1 MLKHLEVNNFKSLV
15 GFKVDF
21 GSTSVIV
28 GNNAVGKSTVLQ
40 AIEFFFGA
48 VKEDFGIMLERHSW
62 NVSNVKSKLI
72 SSPKMSFS
80 CDIDLETEGKVH
92 SYHWSMSL
100 EVKVG
105 DDELKLL
112 SESVDMDGNQLFE
125 YSAKSNI
132 YSAVTDDGNEQIII
146 PLVFTSSVMKQ
157 IGRNYSGEDLRQF
170 IAYIENFDSFEM
182 LSPGAM
188 RLSSRGSGTT
198 IGMSGQNLPSFIRQ
212 MNQEEKNRFG
222 NKLRNLLDNKV
233 SDIEAET
240 KGKPGWT
247 QIRITEN
254 YGDKKISFNS
264 KEMSDGM
271 LRMLAFVAISEIR
284 KPDAVM
290 LLDEVEN
297 GINISYAEKLMNIFR
312 SMYQDN
318 RHQIIM
324 TTHSTV
330 FLDYVEP
337 ENIIYL
343 YRDHDGATKA
353 VSLFRNEEMKKKL
366 DYMWP
371 GEVLLNMSQSEIV
384 ENILRNEENPDL
396 VVNEEKSE

>member
-1 MLKHLEVNNFKSLV
+1 
-15 GFKVDF
+15 
-21 GSTSVIV
+21 
-28 GNNAVGKSTVLQ
+28 
-40 AIEFFFGA
+40 
-48 VKEDFGIMLERHSW
+48 
-62 NVSNVKSKLI
+62 
-72 SSPKMSFS
+72 
-80 CDIDLETEGKVH
+80 
-92 SYHWSMSL
+92 
-100 EVKVG
+100 
-105 DDELKLL
+105 
-112 SESVDMDGNQLFE
+112 
-125 YSAKSNI
+125 
-132 YSAVTDDGNEQIII
+132 
-146 PLVFTSSVMKQ
+146 
-157 IGRNYSGEDLRQF
+157 
-170 IAYIENFDSFEM
+170 
-182 LSPGAM
+182 
-188 RLSSRGSGTT
+188 
-198 IGMSGQNLPSFIRQ
+198 MSGQNLPSFIRQ